1 MLGFILQPMILF
13 AYLGILIAI
22 FDNIVI
28 GSATFTTTAKITRD
42 GASVTDIYGQA
53 SEKNISCNSAAEN
66 DSIYCIFKIADI
78 KTYTG
83 FEVLG
88 IGLPIL

>member
-28 GSATFTTTAKITRD
+28 GSATFTTTGTITID
-42 GASVTDIYGQA
+42 GVSVTDDRGQ
-53 SEKNISCNSAAEN
+53 KFKKTISCNSKAEAEKWRN
-66 DSIYCIFKIADI
+66 
-78 KTYTG
+78 
-83 FEVLG
+83 
-88 IGLPIL
+88 